1 MDFFMTYVYRVLCGL
16 PEPHSREMQAMTDE
30 RVRVCLNYAKMSS
43 PILMQLHKS
52 LTVEQ
57 LNSIPLH
64 SRCCSTGK
72 QLTKGSGV
80 QLILDDMHVCVDM
93 CTLKEWFH
101 YFRLRN
107 FPLYMCGLIREW
119 AIKQPWYIESAEFD
133 QNRLIASHW
142 VQTYKELYNESLQY
156 LMTCCKKF

>member
-16 PEPHSREMQAMTDE
+16 PEPNSREMQAMTDE
-30 RVRVCLNYAKMSS
+30 RVRVCLKYARISS
-43 PILMQLHKS
+43 PILTYLHKTN
-52 LTVEQ
+52 TVTQ

-80 QLILDDMHVCVDM
+80 QLILDDTHVCVDM
-93 CTLKEWFH
+93 ITLKEWFH

-107 FPLYMCGLIREW
+107 FPQYMCGLIREW
-119 AIKQPWYIESAEFD
+119 VIQQPWYIETAEFD
-133 QNRLIASHW
+133 HNRLLSSHW
-142 VQTYKELYNESLQY
+142 INTYKTMYNESLQY
-156 LMTCCKKF
+156 LMTRCKKF